1 MNLKEEMSFLGKKA
15 VNQGLVETN
24 MGNFSVNLL
33 NNSMLITKSGHAL
46 DELCDESFT
55 IVNFD
60 ESKIPQIA
68 SREAIV
74 HMEIYKNTDA
84 FSVFHSHSSFATI
97 MSLSK
102 HNNCKALQ
110 SLDVE
115 GEHFLNEIQFV
126 EGKSG
131 SLELARKVADVL
143 QYNKSVIVI
152 GHGVFAKGESIVAAY
167 NNAVITEHSSK
178 ILYYTELRNILM

>member
-1 MNLKEEMSFLGKKA
+1 MNLKEEMSFFGKKA

-46 DELCDESFT
+46 DELYESSFT

-60 ESKIPQIA
+60 DVEIPKIA

-74 HMEIYKNTDA
+74 HAEIYKNTDA
-84 FSVFHSHSSFATI
+84 FSVFHSHSPFATI

-102 HNNCKALQ
+102 YNNCKSLKP
-110 SLDVE
+110 LDVE
-115 GEHFLNEIQFV
+115 GEASVNEIPFV

-131 SLELARKVADVL
+131 SHNLAQKVAQAL
-143 QYNKSVIVI
+143 QTNKSVIVT
-152 GHGVFAKGESIVAAY
+152 GHGVFAQGESIVAAY

-178 ILYYTELRNILM
+178 ILYYTELKCAPM